1 MAEGGMWRC
10 TKTSDDNLSIL
21 VMNTDFGKKEKK
33 DKNFYTRRNEEIE
46 AFFKEFNPKPDFPLL
61 HEVKI
66 TCRDKDGQSKIYDQ
80 EDAICGALGK
90 DVYSSVKMLEW
101 DNIFLKPTTSIRR
114 VEFYNMIMH
123 KTEYVAAEIV
133 WHTRRYCTAQFTFQ
147 KKNILLISLHAIFK
161 LGDEGANLKED
172 PRFSANGETLD
183 ANAIKKFLL
192 GELLEKFHKL
202 KGDKECDHLIIG
214 GDFNLNMDTL
224 LDVKKSNKK
233 PLLKKMQEDLNKTF
247 IDCNLMIVPYL
258 HQRMKGKTKFD
269 TLICDKD
276 LADQFTVTIFFNTDI
291 RAIKSPLPAHT
302 NVAHFPFSENSLDHD
317 PLLFTIK
324 LRQEDKAMQ
333 KVTDEGD
340 TREVADKM
348 EGIDL
353 NAEPIASGSGTQTQ
367 D

>member
-1 MAEGGMWRC
+1 
-10 TKTSDDNLSIL
+10 
-21 VMNTDFGKKEKK
+21 
-33 DKNFYTRRNEEIE
+33 
-46 AFFKEFNPKPDFPLL
+46 
-61 HEVKI
+61 
-66 TCRDKDGQSKIYDQ
+66 
-80 EDAICGALGK
+80 
-90 DVYSSVKMLEW
+90 
-101 DNIFLKPTTSIRR
+101 
-114 VEFYNMIMH
+114 
-123 KTEYVAAEIV
+123 
-133 WHTRRYCTAQFTFQ
+133 
-147 KKNILLISLHAIFK
+147 
-161 LGDEGANLKED
+161 
-172 PRFSANGETLD
+172 
-183 ANAIKKFLL
+183 
-192 GELLEKFHKL
+192 
-202 KGDKECDHLIIG
+202 
-214 GDFNLNMDTL
+214 MDTL

-233 PLLKKMQEDLNKTF
+233 RQEELNQIF
-247 IDCNLMIVPYL
+247 IDCNLMMVPYE
-258 HQRMKGKTKFD
+258 HQRKKGRTKFD

-367 D
+367 DH